1 MNKKKAD
8 IAGLIFSAFLVIA
21 FVVCSY
27 FFLGIIKNS
36 GNLDPTVSGLLESLV
51 YVLFGLV
58 LFYATRVGD
67 GKQIKRFSAATLII
81 LDLPALYIIL
91 AAVAKGLPFPLD
103 LAEIPQ
109 IVILAAVA
117 FGYGIP
123 YTFLS
128 GYEQDIPAGESKGEL
143 PEEYEPDELD
153 EEEAEEGSGEISE
166 EETKEEA
173 EKEADTITE
182 DETEDKKEET
192 EEKEEV

>member
-1 MNKKKAD
+1 MLFPP
-8 IAGLIFSAFLVIA
+8 GFYYRFIFLSFLVIA

-153 EEEAEEGSGEISE
+153 EKESETPE
-166 EETKEEA
+166 EEPEDNS
-173 EKEADTITE
+173 EKETDTI
-182 DETEDKKEET
+182 TEDKKEES